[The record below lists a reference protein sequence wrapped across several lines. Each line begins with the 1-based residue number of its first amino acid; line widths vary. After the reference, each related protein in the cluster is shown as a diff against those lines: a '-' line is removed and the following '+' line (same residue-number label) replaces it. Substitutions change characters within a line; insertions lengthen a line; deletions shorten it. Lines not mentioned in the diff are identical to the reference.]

1 MITNKKIGRIADA
14 TGAAFW
20 ARLGTL
26 NRQNKHEKMRKIS
39 SAFLIFSWHFI
50 WKLRLLFSL
59 RRKRC
64 RV

>member
-39 SAFLIFSWHFI
+39 SAFLIFLQQLI
-50 WKLRLLFSL
+50 WKLRFLFSL